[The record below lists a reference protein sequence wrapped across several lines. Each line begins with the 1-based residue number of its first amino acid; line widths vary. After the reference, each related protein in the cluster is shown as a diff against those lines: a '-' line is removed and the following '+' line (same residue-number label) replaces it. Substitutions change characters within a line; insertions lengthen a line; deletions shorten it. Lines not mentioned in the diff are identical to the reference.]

1 MWWKAI
7 AREPLVHF
15 AALGALLFAVDAR
28 HASPRPTTP
37 PPATVTP
44 AAEPKSSE
52 PGTIRIDA
60 DRRKLL
66 EAAAEKRVGRPPTP
80 AEVDREIDAWID
92 EDVLYRE
99 AVARGLDKDDPIVH
113 ERIASRMS
121 YVLDQAL
128 VVPEP
133 TEAEL
138 RAWFDAHKDVWAS
151 PERVDFT
158 HVFIANGDDARAKEL
173 EAALA
178 AGAPSE
184 TLGDRFSGGHRYR
197 GRKLDDLAEAFGPEF
212 VAGLASQPPGTW
224 VRRRSKHG
232 LHLVRVDRVS
242 AAQGADFAAARLD
255 VRKSWLDDARGR
267 ALAAEIKKLRD
278 GWKIER

>member
-15 AALGALLFAVDAR
+15 LAVGAVLFALDAR
-28 HASPRPTTP
+28 HAAPRPTP
-37 PPATVTP
+37 TVTP
-44 AAEPKSSE
+44 AAEPKSPE

-60 DRRKLL
+60 DRRRLL
-66 EAAAEKRVGRPPTP
+66 AAAAERRVGRPPTP
-80 AEVDREIDAWID
+80 AEIDAEIAAWID

-99 AVARGLDKDDPIVH
+99 AIARGLDKDDPIVH

-121 YVLDQAL
+121 YVLEQAL

-151 PERVDFT
+151 PGRVDFT
-158 HVFIANGDDARAKEL
+158 HVYIANGDEARATKI

-178 AGAPSE
+178 AGAPFE
-184 TLGDRFSGGHRYR
+184 TLGDRFPGGHRYR
-197 GRKLDDLAEAFGPEF
+197 GRKLADLAEAFGDEF
-212 VAGLASQPPGTW
+212 VAGLAAQVPGTW
-224 VRRRSKHG
+224 QRRRSKHG
-232 LHLVRVDRVS
+232 LHLVRIDRVT
-242 AAQGADFAAARLD
+242 AAQAPDFAAARLD
-255 VRKSWLDDARGR
+255 VRKSWLDEQRGR
-267 ALAAEIKKLRD
+267 ALAAEIKRLRD
-278 GWKIER
+278 RWKIER

>member
-7 AREPLVHF
+7 AREPLLHF
-15 AALGALLFAVDAR
+15 VVIGAVLFAIDAS
-28 HASPRPTTP
+28 HAP
-37 PPATVTP
+37 PPRTSPTVTSQ
-44 AAEPKSSE
+44 AEPKSPE
-52 PGTIRIDA
+52 PTGTIRIDA
-60 DRRKLL
+60 DRRRLL

-80 AEVDREIDAWID
+80 AEVDHEIDAWIN

-99 AVARGLDKDDPIVH
+99 AIARGLDKDDPIVH

-121 YVLDQAL
+121 YVLEQAL
-128 VVPEP
+128 IVPEP

-138 RAWFDAHKDVWAS
+138 RTWFDTHKESWAS

-158 HVFIANGDDARAKEL
+158 HVYIANGDEARATEL
-173 EAALA
+173 EGALA
-178 AGAPSE
+178 AGAPPE

-197 GRKLDDLAEAFGPEF
+197 GRKLADLGEAFGPEF
-212 VAGLASQPPGTW
+212 VAGIEKQAPGAW

-242 AAQGADFAAARLD
+242 AAQAPDFAAARLD

-267 ALAAEIKKLRD
+267 ALAAEIKRLRD